1 MLAVKEGEPRKQED
15 VNWTKLEKKIQ
26 IKIVGT
32 LQD

>member
-1 MLAVKEGEPRKQED
+1 MLAVKEGEPRNQED